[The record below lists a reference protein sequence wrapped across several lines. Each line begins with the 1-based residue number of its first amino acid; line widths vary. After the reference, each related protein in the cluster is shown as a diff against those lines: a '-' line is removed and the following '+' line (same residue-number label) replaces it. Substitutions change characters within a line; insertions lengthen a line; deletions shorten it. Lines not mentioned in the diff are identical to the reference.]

1 MIAISRR
8 VRRGRTPGHLLLP
21 FGQFTLSHPT
31 VIFNRFRCCWI
42 WTRNAH
48 PTMSYAAAGQRCRF
62 DLKKLFQKNL
72 KKGLTKR
79 GFCYILNKSSAMSH
93 QKRQQLNKMESWLSG
108 RRRTIGNRV
117 GVMSVSR
124 VQIPNSPPQRAEI
137 VRFQLFLHYL
147 SRNYSFAD
155 KEERTAGRSKVVRKF
170 LCRNFLPP
178 EVKKPRYMLP
188 VFSDCRAILLNTR
201 LRAGC
206 EQILTSSDCEQGMF
220 FYFPENI
227 FFGVDH
233 LWSIFYPFR
242 R

>member
-1 MIAISRR
+1 MFTRTHFPRVWAHTVRPYGMPTENEFTCVIFIWFRCLECCVAVYT

-48 PTMSYAAAGQRCRF
+48 PTMSYATAGKRCRF
-62 DLKKLFQKNL
+62 DLKKLFQKIL

-124 VQIPNSPPQRAEI
+124 VQIPNSPP
-137 VRFQLFLHYL
+137 
-147 SRNYSFAD
+147 
-155 KEERTAGRSKVVRKF
+155 
-170 LCRNFLPP
+170 
-178 EVKKPRYMLP
+178 
-188 VFSDCRAILLNTR
+188 
-201 LRAGC
+201 
-206 EQILTSSDCEQGMF
+206 
-220 FYFPENI
+220 
-227 FFGVDH
+227 
-233 LWSIFYPFR
+233 
-242 R
+242 

>member
-1 MIAISRR
+1 MRFTRCAEVVAPYGITCTDRIAT

-48 PTMSYAAAGQRCRF
+48 PTMSYVAAGKRCRF

-124 VQIPNSPPQRAEI
+124 VQIPNSPPEVSCNRKIAA
-137 VRFQLFLHYL
+137 LFA
-147 SRNYSFAD
+147 SGD
-155 KEERTAGRSKVVRKF
+155 KNRKTARKGGKLTRKV
-170 LCRNFLPP
+170 
-178 EVKKPRYMLP
+178 
-188 VFSDCRAILLNTR
+188 A
-201 LRAGC
+201 A
-206 EQILTSSDCEQGMF
+206 
-220 FYFPENI
+220 
-227 FFGVDH
+227 
-233 LWSIFYPFR
+233 
-242 R
+242 

>member
-1 MIAISRR
+1 MRAGGFLFCVWRLKGFTVCLPSAHNYPVGANIVRPQHDRSLCKERPHIRLTITWEHNVLPYGITCTDRIAT

-48 PTMSYAAAGQRCRF
+48 PTMSYATAGKRCRF

-124 VQIPNSPPQRAEI
+124 VQIPNSPP
-137 VRFQLFLHYL
+137 
-147 SRNYSFAD
+147 
-155 KEERTAGRSKVVRKF
+155 
-170 LCRNFLPP
+170 
-178 EVKKPRYMLP
+178 
-188 VFSDCRAILLNTR
+188 
-201 LRAGC
+201 
-206 EQILTSSDCEQGMF
+206 
-220 FYFPENI
+220 
-227 FFGVDH
+227 
-233 LWSIFYPFR
+233 
-242 R
+242 